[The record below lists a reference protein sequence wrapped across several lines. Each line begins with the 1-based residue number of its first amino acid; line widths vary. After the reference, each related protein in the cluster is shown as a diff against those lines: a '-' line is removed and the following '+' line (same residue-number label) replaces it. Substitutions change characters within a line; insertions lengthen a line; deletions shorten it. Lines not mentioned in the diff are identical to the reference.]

1 MKKRL
6 AAVITALSMTV
17 VCLAGCATPGSSE
30 KPASGTPAAQE
41 GQEAQVGQEAQGGQK
56 TQGTK
61 EGGKLTVTYAQT
73 KDVDS
78 LDPRNATSTITA
90 AMMAQLYSALV
101 TTDEDYNI
109 VCDAAESYEIID
121 DCTYK
126 FTLKK
131 GILFHDGEEMT
142 SEDVKYTMDTI
153 RAEGAS
159 YKLKSDFSFVY
170 CEPIDDYT
178 MYIKTDEPNAS
189 TLLRLNYIKI
199 IPKHYVEQV
208 GDDEFNAHPIGSGP
222 YKLAEWNKDASIRLE
237 AFDGYFGGRSEIDE
251 LVCKVI
257 PEASARIA
265 ALEAGE
271 VDLISAVTT
280 SQIARLDSLDNIEV
294 VSKPTTRTAYY
305 TMNAFGDSPVTDL
318 RVRQAINMAIDK
330 EALVQGI
337 LDGYGQACGSLAL
350 PMFEGYDENVES
362 YQYDP
367 EAAKALL
374 AEAGYPDGFEIEME
388 GSFSGLSNAAD
399 IAQAVGAQLAEVGIK
414 TVIVEKD
421 SNTIKDEYEAK
432 TTSPLTFYSFGGP
445 YNNINLILKCV
456 LGTGERYSA
465 WSDPVYD
472 ELIHDID
479 TAVDPSTSQKA
490 YTAIQQ
496 YVYEQAAV
504 VPLYQTHTICAYN
517 KDKISKWSP
526 RADEMLILNN
536 AELAR

>member
-1 MKKRL
+1 MKKL
-6 AAVITALSMTV
+6 MTKKFAAVLMTAAMTAGS
-17 VCLAGCATPGSSE
+17 LAGCATPGSSDKQTSAAGAQTEQQGDSKDPAQSGE
-30 KPASGTPAAQE
+30 KVTI
-41 GQEAQVGQEAQGGQK
+41 
-56 TQGTK
+56 
-61 EGGKLTVTYAQT
+61 TYAQT

-90 AMMAQLYSALV
+90 AMIAQLFSTLV
-101 TTDEDYNI
+101 TTDENYNI

-131 GILFHDGEEMT
+131 GILFHDGEELT

-153 RAEGAS
+153 RAEDS
-159 YKLKSDFSFVY
+159 MYKLKSDFSFMY
-170 CEPIDDYT
+170 CEPIDDYN

-199 IPKHYVEQV
+199 IPKHYVEKV

-222 YKLAEWNKDASIRLE
+222 FKLTEWNKDASIKLE
-237 AFDGYFGGRSEIDE
+237 AFDDYFGGRSEIDQ

-280 SQIARLDSLDNIEV
+280 SQIERLNSLENIEV
-294 VSKPTTRTAYY
+294 VSKPTTRTAYF
-305 TMNAFGDSPVTDL
+305 TMNTFGDSPVTEL
-318 RVRQAINMAIDK
+318 KVRQAINMAIDR
-330 EALVQGI
+330 ETLVQGV
-337 LDGYGQACGSLAL
+337 LDGYGQVCTSLAL
-350 PMFEGYDENVES
+350 PMFEGFDDSVKGYP
-362 YQYDP
+362 YDP

-374 AEAGYPDGFEIEME
+374 AEAGFPDGFEIEME

-414 TVIVEKD
+414 TTIVEKD
-421 SNTIKDEYEAK
+421 SNTLKDEYEAK

-445 YNNINLILKCV
+445 YNNINLIMKCV

-472 ELIHDID
+472 KLLYDID
-479 TAVDPSTSQKA
+479 TAVNPETSKEA
-490 YTAIQQ
+490 YSAIQQ
-496 YVYEQAAV
+496 YVFDQAAV
-504 VPLYQTHTICAYN
+504 VPLYQTHMICAYN
-517 KDKISKWSP
+517 KEKIAEWIP

-536 AELAR
+536 AVITK